1 MIKRISFLLS
11 VVLVASLALS
21 GVGVVRAQTPV
32 TFIFGRSTDGV
43 ALDSA
48 IVTDGD
54 SFRVTNQG
62 CEGLMAYE
70 KNTTNTIPSL
80 AESYTTSTDGKTWTF
95 KLRKNVKFQDG
106 TPFNADAVKFN
117 FDRWRLTTHPAHLKE
132 QVYEYWEA
140 MFNGFD
146 DKSLVSDVKVVDGS
160 TVQFVLS
167 EPLAPLLA
175 NLAMPSFQI
184 HSPTAIK
191 ENGPDYGTPKVGYV
205 CTGPYKFVEW
215 KTGDTT
221 TLERFKDY
229 WGKVEG
235 NVDRIVIRTIKDNA
249 ARYAALQ
256 KGEIH
261 AMEQANKED
270 LATAAKS
277 KDLTILTR
285 PALNT
290 FYLAFN
296 FKIKEL
302 QNLKVRQAISMALN
316 REEIVKAFFGQY
328 GQVADNFLPPLVWG
342 HNKDVK
348 APKFD
353 PAAAKKLLADAG
365 FPNGISEVTLPDGTK
380 GPLVLYYMPVVRFY
394 NPDGKGI
401 AQAQAKYLADI
412 GIKVDVKTQGDWA
425 GYLSAR
431 GNGTLAGLYQLG
443 WGGDNGDP
451 DNFLC
456 YFFCES
462 NLPREGF
469 YSNKKLNDMLVK
481 ARSTVKQA
489 DRQKLYEDAEKLL
502 SDDVGRIFI
511 AHNQTPLLFRADVKG
526 YVPNPVQ
533 AELYRTVTIQAK
545 K

>member
-1 MIKRISFLLS
+1 MMKRIGFLLT
-11 VVLVASLALS
+11 VVLATSLALS
-21 GVGVVRAQTPV
+21 SVGVILAQQPV
-32 TFIFGRSTDGV
+32 TFVFGRSTDGV
-43 ALDSA
+43 ALDGA
-48 IVTDGD
+48 VVTDGD

-62 CEGLMAYE
+62 CEGLTAYE
-70 KNTTNTIPSL
+70 KDTTKTIPSL
-80 AESYTTSTDGKTWTF
+80 AESWEASADGKTWTF

-106 TPFNADAVKFN
+106 TPFNAEAVKFN
-117 FDRWRLTTHPAHLKE
+117 FDRWRLTTHPSHLKE
-132 QVYEYWEA
+132 QTYEYWEA

-146 DKSLVSDVKVVDGS
+146 DKSLVTDAKVVDDS

-167 EPLAPLLA
+167 EALAPLLA

-191 ENGPDYGTPKVGYV
+191 EYGPDYGTPKVGYV

-221 TLERFKDY
+221 TLERYKDY

-235 NVDRIVIRTIKDNA
+235 NVERIVIRTIKDNA

-256 KGEIH
+256 KGEVH

-270 LATAAKS
+270 LTNAAS
-277 KDLTILTR
+277 AKDLTILTR

-296 FKIKEL
+296 FKVKEL
-302 QNLKVRQAISMALN
+302 QNVKVRQAISMALN

-342 HNKDVK
+342 HNKNVK
-348 APKFD
+348 SPKFD

-365 FPNGISEVTLPDGTK
+365 FPNGIKEVTMEDGSK

-412 GIKVDVKTQGDWA
+412 GVQVEVKTQGDWA
-425 GYLSAR
+425 GYLDAR
-431 GNGTLAGLYQLG
+431 SKGTLTGLYQLG

-456 YFFCES
+456 YFFCEPGVS
-462 NLPREGF
+462 REGF
-469 YSNKKLNDMLVK
+469 YVNQALSDMLKK
-481 ARSTVKQA
+481 ARSTADQA
-489 DRQKLYEDAEKLL
+489 ARTKLYEDAEKLL
-502 SDDVGRIFI
+502 SEDVGRIFI
-511 AHNQTPLLFRADVKG
+511 AHNQTPLLFRAEVKG

-533 AELYRTVTIQAK
+533 AELYRTVTIEAK

>member
-1 MIKRISFLLS
+1 MTKKIGLLLS
-11 VVLVASLALS
+11 LLLVVSLALS
-21 GVGVVRAQTPV
+21 SASITRAQQPV
-32 TFIFGRSTDGV
+32 TFIFGRGTDGV
-43 ALDSA
+43 GLDSA

-80 AESYTTSTDGKTWTF
+80 AESYEASADGKTWTF
-95 KLRKNVKFQDG
+95 KLRKGVKFHDG
-106 TPFNADAVKFN
+106 TPFNAEAVKWN

-132 QVYEYWEA
+132 QVFEYWEA

-146 DKSLVSDVKVVDGS
+146 DKSLVTDVKVVDEN
-160 TVQFVLS
+160 TVQFVLA

-175 NLAMPSFQI
+175 NLAMSMFAI

-191 ENGPDYGTPKVGYV
+191 EYGPDYGTPKVGYV

-215 KTGDTT
+215 KTGDTI

-235 NVDRIVIRTIKDNA
+235 NVERIIVRTIKDNA

-270 LATAAKS
+270 LTNAAKS
-277 KDLTILTR
+277 KDLVILTR

-302 QNLKVRQAISMALN
+302 QDVRVRRAISMALN
-316 REEIVKAFFGQY
+316 REEIVKAFFGEY

-342 HNKDVK
+342 HNKEVK

-365 FPNGISEVTLPDGTK
+365 FPNGIKEVTMEDGKK

-401 AQAQAKYLADI
+401 AAAQAKYLADI
-412 GIKVDVKTQGDWA
+412 GIQVEIKTEGDWA
-425 GYLSAR
+425 GYLAAR
-431 GNGTLAGLYQLG
+431 QEGKLMGLYQLG

-456 YFFCES
+456 YFFCDP

-469 YSNKKLNDMLVK
+469 YTNAKLHEMLK
-481 ARSTVKQA
+481 QARSTVKQE

-502 SDDVGRIFI
+502 AEDVGRIFI
-511 AHNQTPLLFRADVKG
+511 AHNQTPLLFRAQVKG

-533 AELYRTVTIQAK
+533 AELYRFVTIEAK
-545 K
+545 